1 MPTATDFP
9 IVLQWSED
17 DRAFIALSP
26 HWPGLSGV
34 DVTASTAV
42 AELSEAIEMA
52 IADGSPLPCP
62 SWQLHAGPVGYEV
75 ASRREGETTWRWTP
89 RRESL
94 LDALTDAAAGRGVLD
109 EVPA

>member
-9 IVLQWSED
+9 IVLAWSQD
-17 DRAFIALSP
+17 DCAWIALSP
-26 HWPGLSGV
+26 HWPGLSGESV
-34 DVTASTAV
+34 NAADAV

-75 ASRREGETTWRWTP
+75 ASRREGATAWSWTP
-89 RRESL
+89 RREGL
-94 LDALTDAAAGRGVLD
+94 LDALSDAAAGRGVLD

>member
-94 LDALTDAAAGRGVLD
+94 LDALTDAAAGRGVLG

>member
-1 MPTATDFP
+1 MSSATDFP

-26 HWPGLSGV
+26 HWPGLSGESV
-34 DVTASTAV
+34 NASTAV
-42 AELSEAIEMA
+42 DELCEAIEMA
-52 IADGSPLPCP
+52 IANGSPLPCP

-94 LDALTDAAAGRGVLD
+94 LDALSDAAAGRDVLD